1 MKKIDKTK
9 ENIKVDELDER
20 TRKQMFEKFVQAGG
34 KVIQEREKPTTRNSK
49 TIKPAS
55 RVVRQ
60 SQAKTPPK
68 ESKQPKIQSDEIF
81 ETWLQKKLS
90 RLLIRLRLFFLGVT
104 SLSAEYCKPRF
115 MDNLIHTYKT
125 ALLQFQVQ
133 YYHIFNPQYSKK
145 VIAKLDQINPLYYE
159 LIVMIS
165 NIFDRTR
172 FNEIEALQ
180 QSNDMVH
187 VQKLRNYLLPMYK
200 SLYILYPYIELI
212 ELAYRNALEIQAS
225 VENQKSTS
233 YEKRKYIRNS
243 LYITFYKF
251 LPRLHILFC
260 HYYNV
265 YIDITSPYIRTI
277 LQIND
282 SDLPGKRKAVKPGEK
297 EEEQQQT
304 QEEQKELSE
313 IPQHIAKGL
322 SLMNI
327 STSDIAALFSR
338 DSYVQANPADKAI
351 ITYALFKKF
360 DDEFSIIL
368 TTNKIKYNIQFTD
381 AGKIDYKNKLTDCYN
396 ELRKVTESF
405 EEYKHVLETYE
416 RIRAEKP
423 INNAQYIEYTKRLTQ
438 LEKKKKVES
447 RNMRMTTKAIMDRI
461 AAELDV
467 LIRDM
472 DEENK
477 IIENPQDFLEFD
489 VNVEAVHLLQNKK
502 VYEAIHLAYFY
513 ACALSYRL
521 SEGDLAG
528 DIEFK
533 DGEAP
538 IGIGQQINVTGTV
551 SQEEKKQNQTSVIKE
566 LEDLF

>member
-1 MKKIDKTK
+1 MKKVEKTK

-34 KVIQEREKPTTRNSK
+34 KVIEEREKPSTRNNK
-49 TIKPAS
+49 TIKPS
-55 RVVRQ
+55 RIVRQ
-60 SQAKTPPK
+60 PQPKTTPK
-68 ESKQPKIQSDEIF
+68 ESKQQKSQPDEIF

-90 RLLIRLRLFFLGVT
+90 RLLIRFRLFFLGVT
-104 SLSAEYCKPRF
+104 YFSAEYFKPRF

-133 YYHIFNPQYSKK
+133 YYHIFNPQYSKQI
-145 VIAKLDQINPLYYE
+145 VAKLDQINPLYYE

-180 QSNDMVH
+180 QANDVR
-187 VQKLRNYLLPMYK
+187 VQKLKNHLMPMYK

-225 VENQKSTS
+225 VENQKSAP

-260 HYYNV
+260 HYYNT

-282 SDLPGKRKAVKPGEK
+282 SDLPGKRKTPKPGEK
-297 EEEQQQT
+297 AEEEQT
-304 QEEQKELSE
+304 QKEEEELSE

-322 SLMNI
+322 SLMNV
-327 STSDIAALFSR
+327 STGEIAALFPK

-381 AGKIDYKNKLTDCYN
+381 AGKIDYKNRLTDCYN
-396 ELRKVTESF
+396 ELRKVTDSF
-405 EEYKHVLETYE
+405 EEYVHVLETYE
-416 RIRAEKP
+416 RMRAEKP
-423 INNAQYIEYTKRLTQ
+423 MSNAQYIEYTKRLTQ
-438 LEKKKKVES
+438 LEKKKKAQS
-447 RNMRMTTKAIMDRI
+447 RNMRMTTKAVMDKI

-467 LIRDM
+467 LIHDM
-472 DEENK
+472 DEDNK

-489 VNVEAVHLLQNKK
+489 VTVESIHILQDKK

-533 DGEAP
+533 EGEAP
-538 IGIGQQINVTGTV
+538 IGIGQQKNDTGIVT
-551 SQEEKKQNQTSVIKE
+551 QEEKKQNETSVIKE

>member
-1 MKKIDKTK
+1 MKKLEKTK
-9 ENIKVDELDER
+9 ENIKVDELDEK

-34 KVIQEREKPTTRNSK
+34 KVVQDREKPATRNSK
-49 TIKPAS
+49 PIKPAS
-55 RVVRQ
+55 KIVRQ
-60 SQAKTPPK
+60 SQPKTPPK
-68 ESKQPKIQSDEIF
+68 ESRQQTIQRDEIF

-90 RLLIRLRLFFLGVT
+90 KLLIRLRLFFLGVT
-104 SLSAEYCKPRF
+104 SLSADYCKPRF

-133 YYHIFNPQYSKK
+133 YYHIFNPQYSKQ
-145 VIAKLDQINPLYYE
+145 VIARLDQINPLYYE

-180 QSNDMVH
+180 QSSDFVH

-212 ELAYRNALEIQAS
+212 ELSYRNALEIHAS
-225 VENQKSTS
+225 LENQKSAL

-260 HYYNV
+260 HYHNV

-282 SDLPGKRKAVKPGEK
+282 NDLPGKRKGVKPVEK
-297 EEEQQQT
+297 DEEQQMRQ
-304 QEEQKELSE
+304 EQKELSE

-327 STSDIAALFSR
+327 STGDIAALFPR

-381 AGKIDYKNKLTDCYN
+381 AGKIDYKNRLTDCYN

-405 EEYKHVLETYE
+405 EEYQHVLETYE

-423 INNAQYIEYTKRLTQ
+423 LSNAQYIEYTKRLTE

-461 AAELDV
+461 AAELDI
-467 LIRDM
+467 LIHDM

-489 VNVEAVHLLQNKK
+489 VNLEAVHLLQNKK

-533 DGEAP
+533 EGETP
-538 IGIGQQINVTGTV
+538 INIGQQKNDTATV

>member
-1 MKKIDKTK
+1 MKKIEKTK

-34 KVIQEREKPTTRNSK
+34 QVIQEREKPSTRNSK
-49 TIKPAS
+49 IIKPS
-55 RVVRQ
+55 RITQ
-60 SQAKTPPK
+60 QPQPKPTPK
-68 ESKQPKIQSDEIF
+68 ESKQQKIQSDEIF

-90 RLLIRLRLFFLGVT
+90 KLFIRFRLFFLGVT
-104 SLSAEYCKPRF
+104 YFSGEYFKPRF

-133 YYHIFNPQYSKK
+133 YYHIFNPQYSKQI
-145 VIAKLDQINPLYYE
+145 IAKLDQINPLYYE

-165 NIFDRTR
+165 NIFDRTQ
-172 FNEIEALQ
+172 FNEIEALH
-180 QSNDMVH
+180 QSSDVR
-187 VQKLRNYLLPMYK
+187 VQKLKNYLIPMYK

-225 VENQKSTS
+225 VENQKSVS

-282 SDLPGKRKAVKPGEK
+282 SDLPGKRKAPKPGEK
-297 EEEQQQT
+297 AEEEQIQKE
-304 QEEQKELSE
+304 QEELSE
-313 IPQHIAKGL
+313 IPQHILKGL
-322 SLMNI
+322 SLMNV
-327 STSDIAALFSR
+327 STSEIAALFPK
-338 DSYVQANPADKAI
+338 DSYIQANPADKAI

-381 AGKIDYKNKLTDCYN
+381 AGKIDYKNRLTDCYN

-405 EEYKHVLETYE
+405 EEYMHVLETYE

-423 INNAQYIEYTKRLTQ
+423 ISNAQYIEYTKRLTQ

-447 RNMRMTTKAIMDRI
+447 KNMRMTTKAIMDKI

-467 LIRDM
+467 LIHDM
-472 DEENK
+472 DEDNK

-489 VNVEAVHLLQNKK
+489 VNVESIHMLQDKK

-521 SEGDLAG
+521 SEGDLSG

-533 DGEAP
+533 EGKAP
-538 IGIGQQINVTGTV
+538 INIGQQKNDTSTV
-551 SQEEKKQNQTSVIKE
+551 SKEEKKQNETSVIKE

>member
-9 ENIKVDELDER
+9 ENIKVDELDEK
-20 TRKQMFEKFVQAGG
+20 TRKKMFEKFVQAGG
-34 KVIQEREKPTTRNSK
+34 KVIEEREKPSIRQTK
-49 TIKPAS
+49 IVKPA
-55 RVVRQ
+55 VRTV
-60 SQAKTPPK
+60 SQTPQRTVPK
-68 ESKQPKIQSDEIF
+68 EPKQPKIQSDEMF

-90 RLLIRLRLFFLGVT
+90 KLFIRVRLFLLGV
-104 SLSAEYCKPRF
+104 SGLSAEFFKPRF
-115 MDNLIHTYKT
+115 MENLIHSYKT

-133 YYHIFNPQYSKK
+133 YFHIFNPQHSKQ
-145 VIAKLDQINPLYYE
+145 IISKLDQINPLYYE

-172 FNEIEALQ
+172 FNEIEALY
-180 QSNDMVH
+180 QSTSMVSM
-187 VQKLRNYLLPMYK
+187 QKLKNHLMSMYK

-212 ELAYRNALEIQAS
+212 ELAYNNALEIQAS
-225 VENQKSTS
+225 LEKQKSTH

-251 LPRLHILFC
+251 LPRLHSIFC

-277 LQIND
+277 LQISD
-282 SDLPGKRKAVKPGEK
+282 SDLPGKRKASKPAEK
-297 EEEQQQT
+297 AEEQIPKE
-304 QEEQKELSE
+304 QEEQPQ
-313 IPQHIAKGL
+313 IPQHILKGL
-322 SLMNI
+322 SLMNL
-327 STSDIAALFSR
+327 STNDIVALFPK
-338 DSYVQANPADKAI
+338 DSYVQVNPADKAL

-381 AGKIDYKNKLTDCYN
+381 AGKIDYKNRLTDCYN

-405 EEYKHVLETYE
+405 EEYMHVLETYE

-423 INNAQYIEYTKRLTQ
+423 LNNAQYIEYTKRLTQ

-447 RNMRMTTKAIMDRI
+447 KNMRMTTKAIMDKI
-461 AAELDV
+461 ATQLDI
-467 LIRDM
+467 LIHDM

-489 VNVEAVHLLQNKK
+489 INVESVHILQNKK

-513 ACALSYRL
+513 ASALSYRL
-521 SEGDLAG
+521 SEGDLSG

-533 DGEAP
+533 EGETP
-538 IGIGQQINVTGTV
+538 LGIGSQKKDAHSTL
-551 SQEEKKQNQTSVIKE
+551 QEEKKQNGSSVIKE

>member
-1 MKKIDKTK
+1 MKKIEKTK

-20 TRKQMFEKFVQAGG
+20 TRKQMFDKFVQAGG
-34 KVIQEREKPTTRNSK
+34 KVIQERDKPSARNTRN
-49 TIKPAS
+49 IKPSS
-55 RVVRQ
+55 RILPQPQPRTT
-60 SQAKTPPK
+60 SR
-68 ESKQPKIQSDEIF
+68 EIKQHKIQSDAIF

-90 RLLIRLRLFFLGVT
+90 RLFIRLRLLFLGVT
-104 SLSAEYCKPRF
+104 YFNADYCKPRF

-133 YYHIFNPQYSKK
+133 YYHIFNPQYSKQI
-145 VIAKLDQINPLYYE
+145 IAKLDQINPLYYE

-172 FNEIEALQ
+172 FNEIEALH
-180 QSNDMVH
+180 QSADVS
-187 VQKLRNYLLPMYK
+187 VQKLKNYLIPIYK

-212 ELAYRNALEIQAS
+212 ELAYTNALEVQAS
-225 VENQKSTS
+225 IEKQKTS
-233 YEKRKYIRNS
+233 YYEKRKYIRNS
-243 LYITFYKF
+243 LYITFYKL

-265 YIDITSPYIRTI
+265 YVDITSPYIRTI

-282 SDLPGKRKAVKPGEK
+282 NDLPGKRKAGKPGQK
-297 EEEQQQT
+297 PEEEQTQKQQ
-304 QEEQKELSE
+304 EQLSE
-313 IPQHIAKGL
+313 IPQHIVKGL
-322 SLMNI
+322 SLMNL
-327 STSDIAALFSR
+327 STNDIVALFPK

-381 AGKIDYKNKLTDCYN
+381 AGKIDYKNRLTDCYN

-405 EEYKHVLETYE
+405 EEYMHVLETYE

-423 INNAQYIEYTKRLTQ
+423 LSNAQYIEYTKRLTQ

-447 RNMRMTTKAIMDRI
+447 KNMRMTTKAIMDRI
-461 AAELDV
+461 ASELDV
-467 LIRDM
+467 LIHDM
-472 DEENK
+472 DEDNT
-477 IIENPQDFLEFD
+477 IIGNPQDFLEFD
-489 VNVEAVHLLQNKK
+489 VNVESIHILQDKK

-533 DGEAP
+533 EGEAA
-538 IGIGQQINVTGTV
+538 IGIGQKNNNSGNA
-551 SQEEKKQNQTSVIKE
+551 SQEEKKQNETSVIKE

>member
-34 KVIQEREKPTTRNSK
+34 KVIEEREKSLAKQTKS
-49 TIKPAS
+49 IKPS
-55 RVVRQ
+55 SKIVRQ
-60 SQAKTPPK
+60 SQPRTIPK
-68 ESKQPKIQSDEIF
+68 ESKQQKIQTDEMF

-90 RLLIRLRLFFLGVT
+90 KLFIRLRLFFLGV
-104 SLSAEYCKPRF
+104 SGFSAEYCKPRF
-115 MDNLIHTYKT
+115 MENLIHAYKT

-133 YYHIFNPQYSKK
+133 YYHIFNPQYSKQI
-145 VIAKLDQINPLYYE
+145 IAKLDQINPLYYE

-180 QSNDMVH
+180 QANDMVSIH
-187 VQKLRNYLLPMYK
+187 KLKNHLLPMYK

-212 ELAYRNALEIQAS
+212 ELAFNNALEIQS
-225 VENQKSTS
+225 SIEKQKSNY

-282 SDLPGKRKAVKPGEK
+282 NDLPGKRKALKPDQKPED
-297 EEEQQQT
+297 EQT
-304 QEEQKELSE
+304 QQEQEETSE
-313 IPQHIAKGL
+313 IPPHILKGL
-322 SLMNI
+322 SLMNL
-327 STSDIAALFSR
+327 STNDIVALFPK
-338 DSYVQANPADKAI
+338 DSYVQANPADKAV

-368 TTNKIKYNIQFTD
+368 TTNKIKYNIQFTES
-381 AGKIDYKNKLTDCYN
+381 GKIDYKNRLTDCYN

-405 EEYKHVLETYE
+405 EEYIHVLETYE

-447 RNMRMTTKAIMDRI
+447 KNMRMTTKAIMDKI
-461 AAELDV
+461 AAELDI
-467 LIRDM
+467 LIHDM

-489 VNVEAVHLLQNKK
+489 VNVESVHVLQNKK

-521 SEGDLAG
+521 SEGDLSG

-533 DGEAP
+533 EGETP
-538 IGIGQQINVTGTV
+538 LNVGQQKTDAGPVP
-551 SQEEKKQNQTSVIKE
+551 QEEKKPNGTSIIKE